1 MAICIC
7 VVGALFKINDEI
19 ITSQVVDD
27 TESSNSEV
35 AEACRL
41 KMSFIDWELTPIK
54 NREYTSDISWLHLE
68 KPLPL
73 VYVVS
78 EDRKA
83 YLLTCLAS
91 HHEVGDVALYP
102 VITESGRGLVEAPPE
117 LKAPFSDYESI
128 SLREFLGIPRSTG
141 RHAVHTI
148 GNFHVLAVNL
158 DDKDDEVVAMVLNP
172 DSDLKRFY
180 QVLPLGL
187 VLSEEDR
194 ATIVS
199 EYKVEDPFVLE
210 RLSAAWNPYAAPP
223 PRTEAR

>member
-1 MAICIC
+1 MTQRQ
-7 VVGALFKINDEI
+7 K
-19 ITSQVVDD
+19 D
-27 TESSNSEV
+27 TP
-35 AEACRL
+35 AFHATEACIDQRIGIKRKACGRL
-41 KMSFIDWELTPIK
+41 RRSAVTCDFICATTANL
-54 NREYTSDISWLHLE
+54 SDE
-68 KPLPL
+68 P
-73 VYVVS
+73 VS